1 MARFKLTDA
10 DENFL
15 KMPQGGALISAGSSG
30 TETWIERDRDMVVH
44 IAIKSV
50 AVATADGGTL
60 QVCIDLGGETA
71 KGQDGPLPLESQL
84 QASQSVQV
92 LVKAGQKLAFK
103 AYPVAHDAEV
113 LKTIVWAADFKSEHE
128 AEAAARQVPDRS
140 GQERPTSS
148 SSGAPAANGAAP
160 N

>member
-1 MARFKLTDA
+1 
-10 DENFL
+10 
-15 KMPQGGALISAGSSG
+15 
-30 TETWIERDRDMVVH
+30 MVVH
-44 IAIKSV
+44 IQVKSV

-60 QVCIDLGGETA
+60 QVCIDLGGDTA
-71 KGQDGPLPLESQL
+71 KGQDGPLPIESQL

-92 LVKAGQKLAFK
+92 MVKAGQRLAFK

-128 AEAAARQVPDRS
+128 AEAAHQVPDRS
-140 GQERPTSS
+140 AQERPLSP

-160 N
+160 H